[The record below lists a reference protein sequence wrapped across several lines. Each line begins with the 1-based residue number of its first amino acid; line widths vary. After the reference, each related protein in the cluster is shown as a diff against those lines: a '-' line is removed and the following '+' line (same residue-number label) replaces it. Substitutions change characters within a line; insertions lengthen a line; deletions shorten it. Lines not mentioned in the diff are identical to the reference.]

1 MSEKK
6 EKTASSGD
14 EKGGGKKKPPL
25 VPLLAAA
32 VVLVGGGT
40 FVFGQKVGAKSAPVT
55 IIKEENLP
63 GVRVKLD
70 EMVVNLKGAGQF
82 IKATPEV
89 EFKKP
94 AEGGGGHGEGGAE
107 KEFAPFVS
115 RIEGAITLV
124 LRDTS
129 VEKLRD
135 IEGIEAVE
143 KKMVAQINKAVEEK
157 EGKVK
162 GVVIG
167 KFATQ

>member
-6 EKTASSGD
+6 EKAADG
-14 EKGGGKKKPPL
+14 EKNGKKKPPL

-40 FVFGQKVGAKSAPVT
+40 FVFGQKVGAKSAPVK

-63 GVRVKLD
+63 GVRLKLE
-70 EMVVNLKGAGQF
+70 EMVVNLKGDDQF
-82 IKATPEV
+82 IKATPEI

-94 AEGGGGHGEGGAE
+94 AGEGGGGHGEEGGAE

-124 LRDTS
+124 LRDTPA
-129 VEKLRD
+129 EKLGD
-135 IEGIEAVE
+135 IEDIEAVE

>member
-1 MSEKK
+1 MSSKK
-6 EKTASSGD
+6 EKAPADGA
-14 EKGGGKKKPPL
+14 EGAKGGKKLPL
-25 VPLLAAA
+25 VPILAAA

-55 IIKEENLP
+55 VIKEENLP
-63 GVRVKLD
+63 GVRMKLE
-70 EMVVNLKGAGQF
+70 EMIVNLKGEDQF

-89 EFKKP
+89 EFKKV
-94 AEGGGGHGEGGAE
+94 AEGGGGHGEGGPE
-107 KEFAPFVS
+107 KEFEPFVS

-124 LRDTS
+124 LRETT
-129 VEKLRD
+129 VEELSSNK
-135 IEGIEAVE
+135 GVEAVE
-143 KKMVAQINKAVEEK
+143 RKMVHEINEAIEEK